1 MEGMV
6 KLSVLLASAALG
18 AALTASGV
26 AYAGTEVLNISNFN
40 PNGYGDITGQVTL
53 DVTGGQATTGTAS
66 LSGGNFGGPLSF
78 SLVTADNYPG
88 PSTGWRAGDGTD
100 LYGGDTAYQI
110 DGNGLVFNTA
120 PWDQGYVFGIC
131 SVGANEYQGALFG
144 PGGSNNY
151 YAYNVPLT
159 VSAGVVPEPSTWAMM
174 LIGFAGLCYAG
185 VKQTRKTTRALV

>member
-1 MEGMV
+1 M
-6 KLSVLLASAALG
+6 KLSVFLASAALG

-26 AYAGTEVLNISNFN
+26 AYAGIEVLNISNFD
-40 PNGYGDITGQVTL
+40 PNGYGDITGQVIL

-78 SLVTADNYPG
+78 SLVTADNYQG

-100 LYGGDTAYQI
+100 VFGGDTTYAI

-120 PWDQGYVFGIC
+120 PSGQGYVFGIY

-159 VSAGVVPEPSTWAMM
+159 VSAGAVPELSTWAMM
-174 LIGFAGLCYAG
+174 LLGFAGLAYAG
-185 VKQTRKTTRALV
+185 VKQARKTSSVPV

>member
-120 PWDQGYVFGIC
+120 PWDQGYVFGIY

-159 VSAGVVPEPSTWAMM
+159 VSAGVVPEPSSWAMM

>member
-1 MEGMV
+1 M
-6 KLSVLLASAALG
+6 KLSVFLASAALG

-26 AYAGTEVLNISNFN
+26 AYAGTEVLNISNFD
-40 PNGYGDITGQVTL
+40 PNGYGDITGQIIL

-66 LSGGNFGGPLSF
+66 LSGGKFGGPLNF

-100 LYGGDTAYQI
+100 WDGGDTAYRI
-110 DGNGLVFNTA
+110 DGNGLVFDTA
-120 PWDQGYVFGIC
+120 SWDQGYVFGIY

-159 VSAGVVPEPSTWAMM
+159 VSAGAVPELSTWAMM
-174 LIGFAGLCYAG
+174 LVGFVALSYAG
-185 VKQTRKTTRALV
+185 VKQTRKTSRALA